1 MGRPTYPALLTMC
14 LMVSACGGE
23 GGSSEQATQMASA
36 PESSAAGKGAAP
48 DKAAPDKAA
57 ADNSAE
63 VPVTIPQ
70 IAYSYRHGFR
80 LSAGDIPK
88 VQQAHADLCEKKG
101 RAVCRILNMS
111 QSGSEGDYAHGM
123 LELEIAAPQARAFG
137 ADLAKVVDRQGGE
150 QIASSIEGEDL
161 SRQIV
166 DTQAHLRSRILL
178 RDRLMEILA
187 TRKGSVEELVAA
199 ERGVAEVNS
208 EIDKAQS
215 WLAEMKGRVSFSR
228 MTIDYQSG
236 GRNAG
241 SFWQPIADALSNI
254 GMIMGTAIAVLITF
268 LVGFLPFAV
277 LGGAGYWIYRR
288 LRKPGPAA
296 QARAH
301 RESAR
306 IMRDPD
312 DSA

>member
-1 MGRPTYPALLTMC
+1 MGRTAYPAMLTMC
-14 LMVSACGGE
+14 LLLGACGGD
-23 GGSSEQATQMASA
+23 GGSSEQATQMPSA
-36 PESSAAGKGAAP
+36 PDASVAGKGAAP
-48 DKAAPDKAA
+48 DKAAPEKAV
-57 ADNSAE
+57 ADNSGE
-63 VPVTIPQ
+63 VPITIPQ
-70 IAYSYRHGFR
+70 IAYSYRYGFR

-137 ADLAKVVDRQGGE
+137 ADLAQVVDRQGGE

-161 SRQIV
+161 SKQIV

-187 TRKGSVEELVAA
+187 ARKGSVEELVAA
-199 ERGVAEVNS
+199 ERGVAEVNG
-208 EIDKAQS
+208 EIDQAQS
-215 WLAEMKGRVSFSR
+215 WLAEMKGRVSFSKV
-228 MTIDYQSG
+228 TVDYQSG

-241 SFWQPIADALSNI
+241 SFWQPIADAVSNI

-277 LGGAGYWIYRR
+277 LGGAGYWLYRR
-288 LRKPGPAA
+288 FRKPASGT
-296 QARAH
+296 QAKAG

-306 IMRDPD
+306 ITSDPGD
-312 DSA
+312 L